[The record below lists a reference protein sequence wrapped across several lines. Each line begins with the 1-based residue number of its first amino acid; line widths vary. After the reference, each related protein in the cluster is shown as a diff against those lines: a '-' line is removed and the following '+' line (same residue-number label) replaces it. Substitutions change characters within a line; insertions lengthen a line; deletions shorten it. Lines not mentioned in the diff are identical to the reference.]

1 MPGDV
6 EFLEVAR
13 RARTPAPVLATHAF
27 AAAGYVRRAEEA
39 LTLLSHLQ
47 DLGER
52 AAICRITETWLTL
65 AEAEL
70 AKNGAPR

>member
-13 RARTPAPVLATHAF
+13 RARTPAPVLAIHAL
-27 AAAGYVRRAEEA
+27 AAAGYLRRAEEA
-39 LTLLSHLQ
+39 LTLLSSLQ

-52 AAICRITETWLTL
+52 AAVCRITETWLTL

-70 AKNGAPR
+70 AKDGPAR